1 MKIPALPVIRR
12 GHFVDKISE
21 RKNQKGQ
28 GEFLEQDK
36 KQMDMETAG
45 TESLEVMM
53 QAGMEERRK
62 QLYRHKMPEKRTLAA
77 MLTAMT
83 KAELDDIR
91 FNLNVAGASSLKK
104 AELVERLVPAVKEF
118 AKRWLP
124 SLLEEEYACF
134 EDFVQHDGISTSCRD
149 EDERLDYLRGL
160 GFLSCGRAGDKLVW
174 YMPAEILT
182 AFAETNTEAYHAK
195 VRCNTKMARIAAGL
209 LFCYG
214 YLNYEQLYEKVL
226 SYLEEEERRAVS
238 FMDFAGVM
246 LNASCWKNTVTAL
259 PQGVKYYTLI
269 DEEQLESEQLRRS
282 DLDFAPL
289 AYAEVYAAGA
299 DTYAPDTPSYR
310 GLIAF
315 FMKEYGFDVLKAAD
329 VTGEILILLQNGG
342 TLQEAVE
349 YLEDLGLMKDEDK
362 ADAVVP
368 LLAAFNNETRLW
380 QLKGHTPAELM
391 EKSGEGKIIPFD
403 QVRKAKVG
411 RNDPCPCGS
420 GKKYKNC
427 CLRKEEQ

>member
-1 MKIPALPVIRR
+1 MEK
-12 GHFVDKISE
+12 E
-21 RKNQKGQ
+21 RIGR
-28 GEFLEQDK
+28 FLEQDK
-36 KQMDMETAG
+36 KQMDMNAADMEG
-45 TESLEVMM
+45 MESIEDMM
-53 QAGMEERRK
+53 KAGMEERKK
-62 QLYRHKMPEKRTLAA
+62 QLYRHKMPAKRSLQT

-91 FNLNVAGASSLKK
+91 FNLNVTGASSLKK
-104 AELVERLVPAVKEF
+104 AELVARLVPAVEAF

-124 SLLEEEYACF
+124 SLLEEEYICF
-134 EDFVQHDGISTSCRD
+134 QDFAQHDGISSSCSD
-149 EDERLDYLRGL
+149 DDERLDYLRGL
-160 GFLSCGRAGDKLVW
+160 GFLSCGKEGDKLVW
-174 YMPAEILT
+174 YMPEEILT
-182 AFAETNTEAYHAK
+182 AFAAMDTEDYHAR
-195 VRCNTKMARIAAGL
+195 VQRNTKMARIAAGL
-209 LFCYG
+209 LFSYG
-214 YLNYEQLYEKVL
+214 YLNFEQLYEKVL
-226 SYLEEEERRAVS
+226 AYLEEGERQAVS

-246 LNASCWKNTVTAL
+246 LNASCWKNTVTVL

-289 AYAEVYAAGA
+289 AYEEVYAAGA
-299 DTYAPDTPSYR
+299 DTYAPDTASYR
-310 GLIAF
+310 ALTAF
-315 FMKEYGFDVLKAAD
+315 FMKEHGFDVLKAAD

-391 EKSGEGKIIPFD
+391 EKSGHGKVIPFD

-427 CLRKEEQ
+427 CLRKDEQ